1 MAREVPTACCHSDT
15 LANFTKPSSLNL
27 QAFQTEM
34 AAARGAPMFNK
45 LSISQKLYLS
55 FATIVVII
63 AILVGSAYRGF
74 EAVQSATRSN
84 IHTYQVLGDAQNALE
99 QLINIETGM
108 RGFVIA
114 SQDSFLAPLLA
125 GEKAFDEKLQ
135 SLKQLTAD
143 NPEQQRRLA
152 TLDDTQKRWLSE
164 DVNPILAMR
173 KDLTARNQPDDL
185 LDQRITSGADKAKM
199 DSMRAILAEIT
210 AAETR
215 LLEMRSKDMADAR
228 QFALMVL
235 LWGGIAAA
243 VLSVVL
249 ATSLGRSITARLQSA
264 IDAATA
270 IANGKLDTVIDTSSH
285 DELPKAFD
293 RMQTRLR
300 ATIQQINQ
308 AANQLVAAVQQISGA
323 STQLSGAI
331 HEQSSSA
338 SMMAATIEE
347 LTVSIHHVSEN
358 ADEAHQIAS
367 QSGQQS
373 QEGAQ
378 VIEGTLSSMSGIA
391 KTVQHSSAQVADLG
405 QHSEQISSII
415 SVIRGIADQTNL
427 LALNAAIE
435 AARAGEHGRGFAVVA
450 DEVRLLAQN
459 TGKSTMEIATM
470 IEKIQAGVR
479 ETVDTM
485 RSGVEE
491 VNQGVE
497 RAGIAGQAIVGI
509 RDSSAK
515 VLHVVDQISFA
526 LREQTAASQDVARSV
541 ERSAQMAEQNN
552 QSVQEL
558 LKTSNSLNTLATA
571 LQREVAAFQL

>member
-1 MAREVPTACCHSDT
+1 MPNVKTLPTGGTIVKLNKTPLLGGWGREG
-15 LANFTKPSSLNL
+15 LAN
-27 QAFQTEM
+27 
-34 AAARGAPMFNK
+34 
-45 LSISQKLYLS
+45 
-55 FATIVVII
+55 
-63 AILVGSAYRGF
+63 
-74 EAVQSATRSN
+74 
-84 IHTYQVLGDAQNALE
+84 LG
-99 QLINIETGM
+99 
-108 RGFVIA
+108 
-114 SQDSFLAPLLA
+114 
-125 GEKAFDEKLQ
+125 
-135 SLKQLTAD
+135 
-143 NPEQQRRLA
+143 
-152 TLDDTQKRWLSE
+152 DTQKRWLSE
-164 DVNPILAMR
+164 DIDPILAMR
-173 KDLTARNQPDDL
+173 KDLTARNQSDEPL
-185 LDQRITSGADKAKM
+185 NQRIISGADKAKM
-199 DSMRAILAEIT
+199 DSMRAILDEIT
-210 AAETR
+210 DVETR
-215 LLEMRSKDMADAR
+215 LLEMRSKSMAEAR

-235 LWGGIAAA
+235 LCGGIAAA

-249 ATSLGRSITARLQSA
+249 ATSLGRSTTARLRSA

-285 DELPKAFD
+285 DELPKAFE
-293 RMQTRLR
+293 RMQSRLR
-300 ATIQQINQ
+300 VTIQQINQ
-308 AANQLVAAVQQISGA
+308 AASQLVLAVQQISGA

-331 HEQSSSA
+331 QEQSTSA

-378 VIEGTLSSMSGIA
+378 VIERTLSSMSGIA

-459 TGKSTMEIATM
+459 TGKSTMEIAGM

-497 RAGIAGQAIVGI
+497 MAGTAGQAIVSI
-509 RDSSAK
+509 RNSSAK

-552 QSVQEL
+552 LSVQEL
-558 LKTSNSLNTLATA
+558 LKTSGSLNSLATA
-571 LQREVAAFQL
+571 LQREVAAFQI